1 MHANSDFPPTI
12 RFTQCLRSLF
22 QGSPRMRLYS
32 LLLPQG
38 FSLLSGS
45 VRLVLPPSVNA
56 HWQAKAR
63 DELVINSTSRSCNE
77 SNVNEPGNCFA
88 DV

>member
-1 MHANSDFPPTI
+1 MPKKSVSGLTQDEIVLLTVAARLFAALRERAACPP
-12 RFTQCLRSLF
+12 
-22 QGSPRMRLYS
+22 
-32 LLLPQG
+32 
-38 FSLLSGS
+38 
-45 VRLVLPPSVNA
+45 PPSVNA